1 MVINADKTKF
11 MVIHGDDSDK
21 IPFSIGEVIML
32 HCTKYIYLG
41 ATFTAD
47 GSLLSSIREHVKDKQ
62 KHLNKLIIFFYKNQ
76 DMPFFVKKRVLDA
89 AFTSALL
96 YSCESWIRNLDYSC
110 ESASKLWIQKTL
122 HLFTGTFQKFR
133 GATPLANIDSNSE

>member
-1 MVINADKTKF
+1 
-11 MVIHGDDSDK
+11 MVIHCGDSDK

-41 ATFTAD
+41 VTFTAD

-96 YSCESWIRNLDYSC
+96 YSCESWINVYLASVEKMYL
-110 ESASKLWIQKTL
+110 SAIKSLLGVRKTT
-122 HLFTGTFQKFR
+122 HGEVK
-133 GATPLANIDSNSE
+133 I